1 MDKSEATN
9 YDSLPAPAPK
19 RKRGKGESSI
29 IKEAAEL
36 ALEEME
42 TEEPRPKKMQ
52 STGTQIECPMFV
64 MTPEMAKRA
73 KEYADKLTADKK
85 KKADQYIVERDE
97 RLWAIGQEN
106 CAACY
111 EQKLVEVKK
120 IAGKVE
126 QDAVKEAQKI
136 VEKFQGT
143 PEVGAS
149 GSAPESAALEAER
162 SGDQELTSQSK

>member
-1 MDKSEATN
+1 
-9 YDSLPAPAPK
+9 
-19 RKRGKGESSI
+19 
-29 IKEAAEL
+29 
-36 ALEEME
+36 ME